1 MYAVFVKVLKVNYGV
16 PHSGVYLLL
25 GVVIWSFFSEITGG
39 GVSSVV
45 GKGDLL
51 RKLNFPKYSMVLS
64 GALSAL
70 INLFI
75 NLIVVGVFMIA
86 DKVDLSIW
94 LLLSPLLLIELFV
107 FCLALAFLLGTLY
120 VRLRDIGHVWDV
132 MLQGLFYATPI
143 FFPLSFA
150 PIWAQKIITLN
161 PLAQIVQDLRY
172 VLISPKTP
180 TIGTVYGNQVM
191 RLVPIAIAICA
202 LIFSLLLFKKRSGYF
217 AEEI

>member
-1 MYAVFVKVLKVNYGV
+1 
-16 PHSGVYLLL
+16 
-25 GVVIWSFFSEITGG
+25 
-39 GVSSVV
+39 
-45 GKGDLL
+45 
-51 RKLNFPKYSMVLS
+51 MVLS
-64 GALSAL
+64 GAISAL

-75 NLIVVGVFMIA
+75 NLVVVGIFMIA
-86 DKVDLSIW
+86 DKVDLSVWI
-94 LLLSPLLLIELFV
+94 LIAPLLLLELFV

-150 PIWAQKIITLN
+150 PLWAQKIIILN

-180 TIGTVYGNQVM
+180 TIGTVYGSQSM
-191 RLVPIAIAICA
+191 RLVPIAIAVGL